1 MCQSRAEGGVRC
13 NHHLSTAASAAMV
26 TYVVSATGAAPA
38 EAKAVAARLE
48 REGEHLP
55 APAREEVDAF
65 LTESMFRARHDETLT
80 PKRRE
85 SVLARLGAALGKVLP
100 SGAKFHAWKNMM
112 VETAVRMR
120 RKVVA
125 VTVAAGLAVS
135 LAACGEVD
143 GTVVDKSHRD
153 AYSTVVPVKVG
164 KITTMQTQ
172 HHPECWKV
180 KVEGEH
186 SGSDCIDK
194 ATWDSLHV
202 GDHYDN
208 LDG

>member
-1 MCQSRAEGGVRC
+1 MCQSQAEGGVRC
-13 NHHLSTAASAAMV
+13 NHHLTSAAGAALT
-26 TYVVSATGAAPA
+26 TYVVASTGAAA
-38 EAKAVAARLE
+38 ADVKAVAARLE

-55 APAREEVDAF
+55 APSRGEVDDF
-65 LTESMFRARHDETLT
+65 IHQQMFRARHDDTLT
-80 PKRRE
+80 EKRRE

-100 SGAKFHAWKNMM
+100 SGAKFYAWKNMM

-125 VTVAAGLAVS
+125 ATVVAGLAVS

-143 GTVVDKSHRD
+143 GTVVEKTHRD
-153 AYSTVVPVKVG
+153 AYTTIVPVKVG
-164 KITTMQTQ
+164 KVTTMQTR
-172 HHPECWKV
+172 HHKECWRV

-186 SGSDCIDK
+186 NGSPCIDK

-208 LDG
+208 IEG